1 VKIIAIDTAEET
13 CSAALYLDG
22 EVISRYA
29 VAPRR
34 HSALVLPMMD
44 ELLAEA
50 GLGLTQLDGMA
61 FGRGP
66 GSFTGLR
73 IAAGVTQGAAF
84 GADLPVAPVSTL
96 AALAQRAKREQGA
109 DRVLAAFDARMGEV
123 YWAAC
128 TLGSSGLMQ
137 VSEKEI
143 VARPA
148 AVPAVAGTG
157 WVGAGSGWGAY
168 SQDLG
173 SAFAGRVLRVDA
185 DLRVHAH
192 DVASLGAYLLTTGKG
207 VAPEHAIPVYLRD
220 EVAWKK
226 TAEQPAP

>member
-1 VKIIAIDTAEET
+1 MKIIAIDTAEET

-22 EVISRYA
+22 AVISRYA
-29 VAPRR
+29 VAPRQ
-34 HSALVLPMMD
+34 HSALILPMMD

-96 AALAQRAKREQGA
+96 LALAQRTHREQRA
-109 DRVLAAFDARMGEV
+109 DQVLAAFDARMGEV

-128 TLGSSGLMQ
+128 TLGAAGLMQ
-137 VSEKEI
+137 LFDKEI
-143 VARPA
+143 VAKPA
-148 AVPAVAGTG
+148 AVPAVPGSH

-168 SQDLG
+168 RKDLG
-173 SAFAGRVLRVDA
+173 SEFAEQVIRVDA

-192 DVASLGAYLLTTGKG
+192 DVALLGAHLLTTGKG
-207 VAPEHAIPVYLRD
+207 VAPEHALPVYLRD

-226 TAEQPAP
+226 NAEQPEP